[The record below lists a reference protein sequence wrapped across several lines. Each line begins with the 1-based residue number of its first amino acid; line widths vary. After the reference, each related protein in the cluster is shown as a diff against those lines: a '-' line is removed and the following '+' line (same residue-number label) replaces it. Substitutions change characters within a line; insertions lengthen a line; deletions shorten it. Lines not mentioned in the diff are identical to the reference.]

1 MYFGGWYTDGRR
13 RASCHHIKGDVV
25 DVQQSQNSSVF
36 PEKFHTFQQVT
47 LLTSAVFQ
55 KRKNSSYAKSN
66 TFPCKF

>member
-55 KRKNSSYAKSN
+55 KKKKLKLREKQHFSM
-66 TFPCKF
+66 